1 MKKLERHLLY
11 LVLGEFSALCTFGF
25 LYRSLR
31 LGAASLAGFS
41 YLMFVLFQGSTYW
54 GYRYVLILKR
64 KSPSRKA
71 AELWRVS
78 RYLSTGLMGLTGV
91 VIPIVHAGS
100 WDLFWGIAAF
110 LFAIIEYI
118 NYFWYRLSY
127 GKSGFNLRVLVNTR
141 LQKSS
146 ISKLIGRKVADQ
158 K

>member
-1 MKKLERHLLY
+1 MKKLQRHLLY
-11 LVLGEFSALCTFGF
+11 LGVGEFAALCTFGL

-31 LGAASLAGFS
+31 LGAASLAGFL
-41 YLMFVLFQGSTYW
+41 YLMFVLFQGSAYW
-54 GYRYVLILKR
+54 AYRYVLILKR
-64 KSPSRKA
+64 KPPSGKA
-71 AELWRVS
+71 VKFWRVS
-78 RYLSTGLMGLTGV
+78 RYLSTGLMGLTGF
-91 VIPIVHAGS
+91 VILIVHAGS
-100 WDLFWGIAAF
+100 WDLFCGIAAF
-110 LFAIIEYI
+110 VFAIIEYV